1 VASDGHGMSRV
12 AISIQTLN
20 GRNDT
25 YLRKEVG
32 TMHKGTILA
41 AVEEMLADQAAHT
54 IGNKTPKPSY
64 QRARALKK
72 AEEAQNDDHI
82 IPGVDAVVEAALT

>member
-1 VASDGHGMSRV
+1 MSRV

-41 AVEEMLADQAAHT
+41 AVEEMLADQVAHT
-54 IGNKTPKPSY
+54 IGSKKPKPSY

-72 AEEAQNDDHI
+72 AEEAQSDDHI
-82 IPGVDAVVEAALT
+82 IPGVDAVVEQALT